1 MIKWMLGFVLLAII
15 ASIASFVFAIPAA
28 GTVAIICVVLAFLL
42 LFGRIFE
49 KTASA

>member
-1 MIKWMLGFVLLAII
+1 MIKWMLGFVILAII
-15 ASIASFVFAIPAA
+15 ASVASVSFGIPAA

-42 LFGRIFE
+42 LAGRIFE